1 MKKRIGFLIALATC
15 ASLLLSACAGGAT
28 TTTATTTGDG
38 GTEQHAHDCAS
49 VSADVEAATVE
60 YVCSCGES
68 ETVNMPEFKVTTNM
82 GSSSTTKGEIVIPGS
97 SSHGGGNFIGCKI
110 GDTVYRAG
118 TTLTISED
126 TYMEVYYNSTSEHI
140 HSFSK
145 LEGSVE
151 PTCNAQGL
159 YKLSCSCGHTE
170 DRIVPA
176 RGHVFSEYRTSAD
189 GKIMRRACFLCGLTQ
204 EKSVPELSGGKILA
218 IGDSLTFGTK
228 LDSSNSAYPKLVADA
243 LGYEVENIALPGS
256 EAYQWNSVL
265 TGKPAVN
272 NKQWNDINGLTREDI
287 LAKIEGADI
296 VVMTLGANDVG
307 GYLQWRSPK
316 QIKDALTSIIDVIH
330 STNPDAKVVVSMF
343 SFLFKYGANDT
354 SDEVRDAFYQYNNL
368 VTRSLNGEK
377 YNDFVFCVDITRIM
391 STASLFEDVADP
403 DYTHPGYEGHKAIAA
418 LILDHLNFTK

>member
-1 MKKRIGFLIALATC
+1 MKKRLSFLMSLTMC
-15 ASLLLSACAGGAT
+15 ASLLLSACGGGAGT
-28 TTTATTTGDG
+28 TTTTTGG
-38 GTEQHAHDCAS
+38 GTPEHVHNCAS
-49 VSADVEAATVE
+49 VSANVEAGAVE
-60 YVCSCGES
+60 YVCSCGEK
-68 ETVNMPEFKVTTNM
+68 ETVEMPEFEITTAT
-82 GSSSTTKGEIVIPGS
+82 GGLSKTKGELLIPSGS
-97 SSHGGGNFIGCKI
+97 THGGGNFIGCKV
-110 GDTVYRAG
+110 GDIIYKAG
-118 TTLTISED
+118 TTITVSED
-126 TYMEVYYNSTSEHI
+126 TYMELYYHNSSDHV

-159 YKLSCSCGHTE
+159 YKLSCSCGYTE
-170 DRIVPA
+170 DRIIAA
-176 RGHVFSEYRTSAD
+176 RGHVFSEYRTSED
-189 GKIMRRACFLCGLTQ
+189 GKTMRRACFLCGQ
-204 EKSVPELSGGKILA
+204 VEEKSVPELSESGKILA

-265 TGKPAVN
+265 TGEPAVN
-272 NKQWNDINGLTREDI
+272 GKQWSDINGLTRADI
-287 LAKIEGADI
+287 LSKIESADI

-330 STNPDAKVVVSMF
+330 ATNPDAKVVVSVF
-343 SFLFKYGANDT
+343 SFLFKYGANDA
-354 SDEVRDAFYQYNNL
+354 SSEIRNGFYQYNNL

-391 STASLFEDVADP
+391 STASLFEDVVAP

-418 LILDHLNFTK
+418 LVLDSLNFKK